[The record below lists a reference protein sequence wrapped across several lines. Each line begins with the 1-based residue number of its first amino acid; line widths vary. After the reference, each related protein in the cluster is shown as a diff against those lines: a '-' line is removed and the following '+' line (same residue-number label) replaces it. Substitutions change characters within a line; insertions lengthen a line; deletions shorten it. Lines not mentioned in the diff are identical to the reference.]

1 MLGGIDPKQMAGM
14 MKKMGIKTETIDAK
28 EVIIRGSKTLV
39 IKNPQVTVV
48 DMQGQKTYQI
58 MGRAE
63 EKKEENREDLDLV
76 MEQAGATED
85 EARGALDEAEGDIAI
100 AILKLKKG

>member
-14 MKKMGIKTETIDAK
+14 MKKMGIKTETLDAK
-28 EVIIRGSKTLV
+28 EVIIRGSKTIV

-58 MGRAE
+58 MGTAE

-85 EARGALDEAEGDIAI
+85 EARGALDEAEGDIAL

>member
-1 MLGGIDPKQMAGM
+1 VLGGIDPKQMAGL
-14 MKKMGIKTETIDAK
+14 MKKMGIKTETIEAK
-28 EVIIRGSKTLV
+28 EVIIRGQKTIV

-58 MGRAE
+58 MGTAE
-63 EKKEENREDLDLV
+63 EKKEENREDLELV

-85 EARGALDEAEGDIAI
+85 EARAALDESEGDIAI

>member
-1 MLGGIDPKQMAGM
+1 MLGGIDPKQMAGL
-14 MKKMGIKTETIDAK
+14 MKKMGIKTETIEAK
-28 EVIIRGSKTLV
+28 EVIIRGQKTIV

-58 MGRAE
+58 MGTAE
-63 EKKEENREDLDLV
+63 EKKEENREDLELV

-85 EARGALDEAEGDIAI
+85 EARAALDESEGDIAI

>member
-1 MLGGIDPKQMAGM
+1 MASM

-28 EVIIRGSKTLV
+28 EVIIKGQKTIV

-58 MGRAE
+58 MGNAE
-63 EKKEENREDLDLV
+63 EKKEENREDLELV

-85 EARGALDEAEGDIAI
+85 EAREALDGAEGDIAL

>member
-1 MLGGIDPKQMAGM
+1 VLGGIDPKQMASM

-28 EVIIRGSKTLV
+28 EVIIKGQKTIV
-39 IKNPQVTVV
+39 IKNPTVTVV

-58 MGRAE
+58 MGNAE
-63 EKKEENREDLDLV
+63 EKKEESREDLELV
-76 MEQAGATED
+76 MEQTGSTED
-85 EARGALDEAEGDIAI
+85 EARGALDESEGDIAV

>member
-1 MLGGIDPKQMAGM
+1 MLGGIDPKQMAGL

-28 EVIIRGSKTLV
+28 EVIIKGSKTLV

-58 MGRAE
+58 MGTAE
-63 EKKEENREDLDLV
+63 EKKEENKEDLELV
-76 MEQAGATED
+76 MEQTGATED
-85 EARGALDEAEGDIAI
+85 EARGPLDEAEGDIAV

>member
-1 MLGGIDPKQMAGM
+1 MLGGIDPKLIASQ
-14 MKKMGIKTETIDAK
+14 MKKMGIKTETLDAK
-28 EVIIRGSKTLV
+28 EVIIRGSKTIV

>member
-1 MLGGIDPKQMAGM
+1 VLGGIDPKQMAGM

-28 EVIIRGSKTLV
+28 EVIIKGQKTIV
-39 IKNPQVTVV
+39 IKNPTVTVV

-58 MGRAE
+58 MGTAE

-85 EARGALDEAEGDIAI
+85 EARGALDEAEGDIAL